1 MKDFVN
7 IFTFYLLVF
16 VPIPGGAMSLFEP
29 KCVFSKVEGV
39 VLEDG
44 NPVQGAE
51 VERYYKW
58 GGGSNRPIINRVK
71 TDEQGIFNFPATYEH
86 SIIASI
92 FPIQPSINQKIII
105 QYQSKSYEAYLFWKS
120 NYQENGELD
129 GKPLHLVCDLKNE
142 PSRMG
147 GFYGVCTLKE

>member
-1 MKDFVN
+1 MKGFVN
-7 IFTFYLLVF
+7 MFMFYLLVF
-16 VPIPGGAMSLFEP
+16 VPIPGGAMSLFES

-44 NPVQGAE
+44 NPVQGAK

-58 GGGSNRPIINRVK
+58 GGGSNRPIRNMVK
-71 TDEQGIFNFPATYEH
+71 TDKQGKFNFPATYEY

-105 QYQSKSYEAYLFWKS
+105 QYQSKSYEAYLFWKN

-129 GKPLHLVCDLKNE
+129 GKPLQLVCDLKNE
-142 PSRMG
+142 ASREG
-147 GFYGVCTLKE
+147 GFYGVCILKE